1 MRYEQDE
8 FGTVKIPSEAL
19 YGIQTVRSTANLSFS
34 EKKLTDYPDYVK
46 ALSIVKKAAT
56 LANGEAGV
64 LPKRI
69 QDAIVTACDELI
81 SGKHVEHFPVDPY
94 HGGGG
99 IGSNMNVN
107 EVVSN
112 RANQI
117 LGYEIG
123 SYEEV
128 QPNDHVNASQSTSDV
143 CHTAIR
149 LTIAR
154 QLEKLLAVVKS
165 LQQSIREKAN
175 EWSDVMTIS
184 RTCLQDGMRVPLGD
198 SMSGVEAL
206 LDRRMESLQKA
217 TEQMDRINLGGT
229 VIGSGIGAS
238 EGYRKNILHYLRE
251 TTSRNV
257 MYRDN
262 LFDAAQHLDDLG
274 DVSNELRQLASG
286 LIKFGKDLRIRA
298 SGPETGFGELSLP
311 AVQAGSSFFPGK
323 VNPVIPETLIQC
335 CFKVL
340 GCDRTV
346 QAALEHGELDLNV
359 FEGVAGMAIIDAI
372 QMLTNVLP
380 VFEERCVKG
389 IRVNEATCRDYANTT
404 IPLVVDLKER
414 FGYEA
419 VSNAMKTDGKDGL
432 LQLQANGGY

>member
-8 FGTVKIPSEAL
+8 FGTVKIPSDAL

-34 EKKLTDYPDYVK
+34 EKKLSDYPDYVK
-46 ALSIVKKAAT
+46 AISIVKKAAA

-64 LPKRI
+64 LAKRI
-69 QDAIVTACDELI
+69 QDGIVTACDELI

-107 EVVSN
+107 EVISN

-123 SYEEV
+123 SYTEV
-128 QPNDHVNASQSTSDV
+128 HPNDHVNASQSTSDV

-149 LTIAR
+149 LTIAK
-154 QLEKLLAVVKS
+154 QMEKLLAVVRS
-165 LQQSIREKAN
+165 LQQSIRENAN
-175 EWSDVMTIS
+175 EWSHVMTIS

-198 SMSGVEAL
+198 SISGVVAM
-206 LDRRMESLQKA
+206 LDRRMESLQQA
-217 TEQMDRINLGGT
+217 IEQMDRINLGGT

-238 EGYRKNILHYLRE
+238 ERYRKNILHYLRE

-274 DVSNELRQLASG
+274 DVSNELRQLASN

-298 SGPETGFGELSLP
+298 SVPETGFGELSLP

-346 QAALEHGELDLNV
+346 QAAIEHGELDLNV

-372 QMLTNVLP
+372 QMLTNMLP

-389 IRVNEATCRDYANTT
+389 IKVNEATCSDYASTT
-404 IPLVVDLKER
+404 IPLIVDLKER

-419 VSNAMKTDGKDGL
+419 VSNVMKTNGKDGL